1 VPNCLTR
8 SCWGCL
14 DPVLCRQRQRIVT
27 TNAELSTPHR
37 CLSPRAT
44 RGSFPVQKASAL
56 AAQFRR
62 SRRDIGVPRKLP
74 VMHWASCNMGSRPE
88 SADKGLNRRSRRR
101 SSHPA
106 WVATSCRNLHT
117 SKSRCR
123 HWLAWSRSVD
133 ARSSGRSVRS
143 PEGHQLSLCN
153 TLAGNAAVAP
163 VSSAQRGEVLEV
175 EASATPSYPN
185 STRLLTHRY

>member
-1 VPNCLTR
+1 MPNCLTR
-8 SCWGCL
+8 SCWGSL

-27 TNAELSTPHR
+27 TNAELPTPYR
-37 CLSPRAT
+37 RLRRAT
-44 RGSFPVQKASAL
+44 RGSFPVQKAPAL
-56 AAQFRR
+56 AAQFRL
-62 SRRDIGVPRKLP
+62 SCRDIGVPRKLP
-74 VMHWASCNMGSRPE
+74 VMHWASCNMDSQPE

-101 SSHPA
+101 NSRRA

-153 TLAGNAAVAP
+153 TLAANAAVAP

-175 EASATPSYPN
+175 EASTTPSYPN